1 MNDIDITIT
10 KGQDI
15 YYPYRLNYNSND
27 KLWSWASTDGDN
39 SVDNIEQIR
48 IANPVAGNYSVN
60 VTHKGNLT
68 NNKQDFSI
76 IITGH
81 ESSTSLNFEDNLFS
95 DIVIYPNPV
104 SGNSIYITG
113 LNEDFQASLYDING
127 KKIIQVSN
135 GENNI
140 SMISPGVYFL
150 KMKNSR
156 NSLAKRI
163 IIQ

>member
-1 MNDIDITIT
+1 M
-10 KGQDI
+10 
-15 YYPYRLNYNSND
+15 L
-27 KLWSWASTDGDN
+27 
-39 SVDNIEQIR
+39 
-48 IANPVAGNYSVN
+48 
-60 VTHKGNLT
+60 HKGNLT

-156 NSLAKRI
+156 KSLAKRI